1 MHTAHAHALGVT
13 ASRACGVGRRVV
25 SRRVDF
31 AIGPVSRW
39 IKYRVGV
46 DRYIAITRAV
56 ARVLERGGV
65 PARRIAVVPS
75 GIDPDRHAGGDGRI
89 VRAAL
94 GVDAGAPLVGSIAHF
109 AWHKGLK
116 YLVRAWPAVRDRRP
130 KARLVVVGSG
140 EEESMLRAEARGAG
154 VESSVTFPGFQSD
167 VSHWL
172 AAFDVYVQPSVM
184 EGMGTSVLDALAAGK
199 PVVATRVG
207 GIPEIVEDGETGL
220 LVPPSNP
227 DALATAVLRLI
238 DDANL
243 AARLASSG
251 ARRVR
256 AAFTADRMAE
266 ATLAV
271 YREVLAEAG
280 KSRGPGSSTRGF
292 RG

>member
-1 MHTAHAHALGVT
+1 
-13 ASRACGVGRRVV
+13 VV

-39 IKYRVGV
+39 TKYRVGV

-65 PARRIAVVPS
+65 SARRIVLVPS
-75 GIDPDRHAGGDGRI
+75 GIDPDRHSGGDGR
-89 VRAAL
+89 VARAAL
-94 GVDAGAPLVGSIAHF
+94 GVDATTPLVGSIAHF

-116 YLVRAWPAVRDRRP
+116 YLVRAWPAVRAGRP
-130 KARLVVVGSG
+130 NARLAVVGSG
-140 EEESMLRAEARGAG
+140 EDEAMLRAEARRAG
-154 VESSVTFPGFQSD
+154 VESSVAFPGFQSD

-184 EGMGTSVLDALAAGK
+184 EGLGTSVLDALAAGK
-199 PVVATRVG
+199 PVVATHVG

-220 LVPPSNP
+220 LVPPSDP
-227 DALATAVLRLI
+227 HALATAILRLM
-238 DDANL
+238 DDTHL
-243 AARLASSG
+243 AVRLASAG
-251 ARRVR
+251 ASRVR
-256 AAFTADRMAE
+256 AAFTADRMVE

-280 KSRGPGSSTRGF
+280 KGHEPGASTRGF
-292 RG
+292 RE